1 MTIGRSRRPSGSAI
15 KISGLVRLRFHDF
28 RHTFATRHA
37 IKGTD
42 IATLQTLGRWK
53 TLEMV
58 RKYQHLQPDQLE
70 AAMEAPYIKIK
81 AIK

>member
-1 MTIGRSRRPSGSAI
+1 M
-15 KISGLVRLRFHDF
+15 
-28 RHTFATRHA
+28 
-37 IKGTD
+37 KGTD

-70 AAMEAPYIKIK
+70 AAMEAPYIEIK